1 METREKSEIRAQS
14 DAYQAVYNEFPYL
27 RGRIFAINNNSENA
41 IKGAMNKA
49 MGVFEGV
56 SDMCLVCQGGRVVW
70 IEWKT
75 TTGKQSKAQ
84 VSWQEL
90 VESLGH
96 VYQIVRNESEFR
108 EVLNKYQCS

>member
-1 METREKSEIRAQS
+1 MEQREKSEVRAQS
-14 DAYQAVYNEFPYL
+14 DAYQKVYNQYPEL

-56 SDMCLVCQGGRVVW
+56 SDMCLIAPSGKSIW

-75 TTGKQSKAQ
+75 STGKQSKAQ
-84 VSWQEL
+84 IGWQEL
-90 VESLGH
+90 VQSLGH
-96 VYQIVRNESEFR
+96 TYILVRNESEFI
-108 EVLNKYQCS
+108 EAIEKWK

>member
-1 METREKSEIRAQS
+1 MENREKSEIRAQS
-14 DAYQAVYNEFPYL
+14 DAYQAVYNEFPEL

-56 SDMCLVCQGGRVVW
+56 SDMCLICHEGRVVW

-84 VSWQEL
+84 VSWQAL

-96 VYQIVRNESEFR
+96 VYELVRNENEFR
-108 EVLNKYQCS
+108 EVLNQWK

>member
-1 METREKSEIRAQS
+1 MEQREKSEVRAQS
-14 DAYQAVYNEFPYL
+14 DAYQKVYNQYPDL

-56 SDMCLVCQGGRVVW
+56 SDMCLIAPGGKSIW

-75 TTGKQSKAQ
+75 STGRQSKAQ
-84 VSWQEL
+84 IGWQEL
-90 VESLGH
+90 VQSLGH
-96 VYQIVRNESEFR
+96 VYILVRNESEFI
-108 EVLNKYQCS
+108 EAIEKWK